1 MFERFYS
8 VFDSIVLVP
17 MSPTD
22 KFHTFIH
29 KENAACLIAHCERTR
44 GNLAPRAFSLCVGK
58 RYFSA

>member
-8 VFDSIVLVP
+8 VFDSIVVVP

-22 KFHTFIH
+22 KFHTFID

-44 GNLAPRAFSLCVGK
+44 GNLAPRAFSL
-58 RYFSA
+58 